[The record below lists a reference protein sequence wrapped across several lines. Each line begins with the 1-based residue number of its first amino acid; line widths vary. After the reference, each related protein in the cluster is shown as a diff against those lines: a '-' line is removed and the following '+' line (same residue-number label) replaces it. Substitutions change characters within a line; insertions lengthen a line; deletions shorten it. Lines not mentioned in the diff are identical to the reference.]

1 MEIIKS
7 IKSKNKEFKLNIE
20 FTARHFNAPD
30 NLKNYAISEVQ
41 KITKVC
47 DRAIQCQI
55 LLFHEN
61 DQYTTELNLSIPSHK
76 LNVKESTDNITKS
89 IDFAVAK
96 MITRVKKIKG
106 KQNNRH

>member
-1 MEIIKS
+1 M
-7 IKSKNKEFKLNIE
+7 NIE
-20 FTARHFNAPD
+20 FTSRHFKSPD

-41 KITKVC
+41 KITKLY

-55 LLFHEN
+55 LLFLEK

-89 IDFAVAK
+89 IDLAVAK
-96 MITRVKKIKG
+96 MITRVKKIKS
-106 KQNNRH
+106 KQNRHH

>member
-1 MEIIKS
+1 M
-7 IKSKNKEFKLNIE
+7 NIE
-20 FTARHFNAPD
+20 FTSRHFNAPE
-30 NLKNYAISEVQ
+30 NLKNYAIAEVQ
-41 KITKVC
+41 KIKKLY

-61 DQYTTELNLSIPSHK
+61 DEYTTELNLSIPNRK

-89 IDFAVAK
+89 IDLAVDK

-106 KQNNRH
+106 KQQNHH

>member
-1 MEIIKS
+1 M
-7 IKSKNKEFKLNIE
+7 NIE
-20 FTARHFNAPD
+20 FTSRHFNAPE
-30 NLKNYAISEVQ
+30 NFKNYAISEVQ
-41 KITKVC
+41 KITKIY

-61 DQYTTELNLSIPSHK
+61 DQYITELNLSIPNHK

-89 IDFAVAK
+89 IDLAVAK

-106 KQNNRH
+106 KQINHH

>member
-1 MEIIKS
+1 M
-7 IKSKNKEFKLNIE
+7 NIE
-20 FTARHFNAPD
+20 FTSRHFTAPE

-41 KITKVC
+41 KITKIY

-61 DQYTTELNLSIPSHK
+61 DQYITELNLSIPNHK
-76 LNVKESTDNITKS
+76 LNVKESNDNFAKS
-89 IDFAVAK
+89 IDLAVAK

-106 KQNNRH
+106 KQNNHH

>member
-1 MEIIKS
+1 M
-7 IKSKNKEFKLNIE
+7 NIE
-20 FTARHFNAPD
+20 FTSRHFSAPE

-41 KITKVC
+41 KITKLYE
-47 DRAIQCQI
+47 RATQCQI

-89 IDFAVAK
+89 IDLAVVK
-96 MITRVKKIKG
+96 MITRLKKIKG
-106 KQNNRH
+106 KQNNHH

>member
-1 MEIIKS
+1 MI
-7 IKSKNKEFKLNIE
+7 IE

-30 NLKNYAISEVQ
+30 NLKNYAIDEVQ
-41 KITKVC
+41 KITKVY
-47 DRAIQCQI
+47 DRAVQCQI

-61 DQYTTELNLSIPSHK
+61 NQYTTELNLSIPSHK

-89 IDFAVAK
+89 IDLAVAK

-106 KQNNRH
+106 KQNNHH

>member
-1 MEIIKS
+1 
-7 IKSKNKEFKLNIE
+7 LNIE

-41 KITKVC
+41 KITKLY

-55 LLFHEN
+55 LLFLEKG
-61 DQYTTELNLSIPSHK
+61 QYTTELNLSIPSHK

-89 IDFAVAK
+89 IDIAVAK
-96 MITRVKKIKG
+96 MITRVKKIKS
-106 KQNNRH
+106 KQNSHH

>member
-7 IKSKNKEFKLNIE
+7 INTKNKEFKLNIE
-20 FTARHFNAPD
+20 FTARHFKAPD
-30 NLKNYAISEVQ
+30 NLKVYAISEVQ
-41 KITKVC
+41 KITKVY

-89 IDFAVAK
+89 IDHAVAK
-96 MITRVKKIKG
+96 MITRVIKIKR
-106 KQNNRH
+106 KQNSHH

>member
-1 MEIIKS
+1 M
-7 IKSKNKEFKLNIE
+7 NIE

-41 KITKVC
+41 KITKLY

-55 LLFHEN
+55 LLFLEKG
-61 DQYTTELNLSIPSHK
+61 QYTTELNLSIPSHK

-89 IDFAVAK
+89 IDIAVAK
-96 MITRVKKIKG
+96 MITRVKKIKS
-106 KQNNRH
+106 KQNSHH

>member
-1 MEIIKS
+1 M
-7 IKSKNKEFKLNIE
+7 NIE
-20 FTARHFNAPD
+20 FTSRHFNAPD

-41 KITKVC
+41 KITKLY

-61 DQYTTELNLSIPSHK
+61 NKYTTELNLSIPNRK

-89 IDFAVAK
+89 IDMAVNK
-96 MITRVKKIKG
+96 MITRVKKIKS
-106 KQNNRH
+106 KQTDHHKI

>member
-1 MEIIKS
+1 METIKS
-7 IKSKNKEFKLNIE
+7 INTKNKEFKLNIE
-20 FTARHFNAPD
+20 FTARHFKAPD
-30 NLKNYAISEVQ
+30 NLKVYAINEVQ
-41 KITKVC
+41 KITKVY

-89 IDFAVAK
+89 IDHAVAK
-96 MITRVKKIKG
+96 MITRVKKIKR
-106 KQNNRH
+106 KQNSHH

>member
-1 MEIIKS
+1 M
-7 IKSKNKEFKLNIE
+7 NIE
-20 FTARHFNAPD
+20 FTSRHFNAPE
-30 NLKNYAISEVQ
+30 NLKNYAIAEVQ
-41 KITKVC
+41 KIKKIY

-61 DQYTTELNLSIPSHK
+61 DEYTTELNLSIPNRK

-89 IDFAVAK
+89 IDIAVNK

-106 KQNNRH
+106 KQLNHH